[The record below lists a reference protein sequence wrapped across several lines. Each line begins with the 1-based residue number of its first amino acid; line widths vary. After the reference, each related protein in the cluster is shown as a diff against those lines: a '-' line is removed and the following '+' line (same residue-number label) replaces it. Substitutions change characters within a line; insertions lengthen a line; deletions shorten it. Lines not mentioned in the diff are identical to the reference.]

1 MKIRRSI
8 LAIALIGSTLGV
20 FAQPA
25 SAGQPIAGCTDG
37 FELKKVKSFEQV
49 EAAQATDR
57 NGDGWL
63 CAKALPGVGNEGAFN
78 AIDNTKK

>member
-1 MKIRRSI
+1 MKIKRSI
-8 LAIALIGSTLGV
+8 LAIVILGSTLGI

-25 SAGQPIAGCTDG
+25 SAGQPIAGCTDS
-37 FELKKVKSFEQV
+37 FELKKVNSFTDKEL
-49 EAAQATDR
+49 AAATDK

-78 AIDNTKK
+78 AIDNNKT